1 MPDQQCGPDLG
12 HLDVP
17 HAPDQNTT
25 VARNDDARH
34 GRLLRHPSPRRGT
47 EVRLR
52 LLSPADRE
60 KLLAAFDRLS
70 PESRYRRFFTVTP
83 RLPEKLLRRLLDTDG
98 WNHFAIGAETAT
110 EDPTD
115 AEGGGVARFIRLND
129 APDVAEA
136 AVTVVDHM
144 QRRRHGFHVEGG
156 RAPPPQAPAGGS
168 ASRIATRVNP
178 LSPADSCGRA

>member
-1 MPDQQCGPDLG
+1 MR
-12 HLDVP
+12 VP
-17 HAPDQNTT
+17 ADYCATH
-25 VARNDDARH
+25 
-34 GRLLRHPSPRRGT
+34 RLADGT

-115 AEGGGVARFIRLND
+115 AEGVGVARFIRLND